1 MWAANSFKG
10 DITHNLWYDYSELAT
25 IVGWSSFTTKVI
37 QLNYREG
44 AVHVV
49 INLEGTSN
57 STATTFTLPVNTCR
71 ESTLLLNGALF
82 FTGTARNNGTVS
94 YARIQAL
101 TPYSGVVG
109 TVVTNPVTNITFNNA
124 YGVAGGVQAT
134 WTASGIKQISSC
146 FVLPLM

>member
-44 AVHVV
+44 AVHIV

-71 ESTLLLNGALF
+71 ESALILNGALF

-101 TPYSGVVG
+101 TPFSG
-109 TVVTNPVTNITFNNA
+109 VTNPVTNITFNNA
-124 YGVAGGVQAT
+124 YGVAGGAQAT

>member
-71 ESTLLLNGALF
+71 ESTLTFNGALF

-101 TPYSGVVG
+101 TPFPG
-109 TVVTNPVTNITFNNA
+109 TTLPVTNITFNNA